1 MTFDILNFKEDH
13 CFSMSGFDF
22 SNRDSFGSR
31 LGVVA
36 AAAGSAVGLG
46 NIWRFPYILGENGGG
61 AFLIIYLVIMFAIG
75 IPVMMSEMVIGRRSQ
90 RNAVGAFRILAP
102 GKPWYLVGMMGIIS
116 AFMILAFYTAVS
128 GWTLEYL
135 YQTIIGGF
143 SGKSSEE
150 LTAMFDS
157 FRSDS
162 LRPALWFSVF
172 MLATSGIVLGGVRKG
187 IEKSTKIMMPLLFVL
202 LIIMCVKSL
211 TLPGAGKG
219 MEFLFRPDFSKVT
232 GTVVLMALGQV
243 FFSLSIGMGTII
255 TYGSYIQKDNSLG
268 ATSVQVSLI
277 DTMVAVFAGIAI
289 FPAVFAFG
297 ISPASGEA
305 LTFIV
310 LPGIFQQ
317 MTGGMIF
324 SFMFFLLLALA
335 ALTSTISVLE
345 VIVAYFSEQL
355 GLSRK
360 KAIILATLSMF
371 VLGITASLS
380 LGLTSKVR
388 LFGLN
393 TFDLFNTA
401 TANILLPLGG
411 LLIVIFL
418 GWFLPG
424 TEVRDELS
432 NSGTLKARYYTLY
445 RFIIRFVAPIAITI
459 VFLNGI
465 GLLRI

>member
-1 MTFDILNFKEDH
+1 MG
-13 CFSMSGFDF
+13 GFDF
-22 SNRDSFGSR
+22 SRRDSFGSR
-31 LGVVA
+31 LGVIA

-61 AFLIIYLVIMFAIG
+61 AFLIIYLIIMLGIG
-75 IPVMMSEMVIGRRSQ
+75 IPVMMSELVIGRRSK
-90 RNAVGAFRILAP
+90 RNPVGAFRMLAP
-102 GKPWYLVGMMGIIS
+102 GKPWFIVGMMGIIS
-116 AFMILAFYTAVS
+116 AFMILAFYTAVA

-135 YQTIIGGF
+135 YQTIRGGF
-143 SGKSSEE
+143 VGKSSAE
-150 LTAMFDS
+150 LSGMFES
-157 FRSDS
+157 FRSES
-162 LRPALWFSVF
+162 LRPALWFSIF

-202 LIIMCVKSL
+202 LIIMCIKSL

-219 MEFLFRPDFSKVT
+219 VEFLFRPDFSKVT
-232 GTVVLMALGQV
+232 GTAILMALGQV

-255 TYGSYIQKDNSLG
+255 TYGSYIQKDNNLAVTSL
-268 ATSVQVSLI
+268 QVSLI
-277 DTMVAVFAGIAI
+277 DTIVAVLAGIAI

-310 LPGIFQQ
+310 LPEIFQQ
-317 MTGGMIF
+317 MPGGMVFALI
-324 SFMFFLLLALA
+324 FFLLLALA

-360 KAIILATLSMF
+360 MAIVLATVSMF
-371 VLGITASLS
+371 ILGITASLS

-393 TFDLFNTA
+393 TFDLFNFT

-411 LLIVIFL
+411 LLIVLFL
-418 GWFLPG
+418 GWFFPG
-424 TEVRDELS
+424 RDVKDELS
-432 NSGTLKARYYTLY
+432 NSESLKVRYYSVY
-445 RFIIRFVAPIAITI
+445 RFIIRFVAPIAIAI

-465 GLLRI
+465 GLLRK